1 MHKPVWLRDDESDF
15 SAIESALS
23 NRPYT
28 LFNGHFHSYSHTVR
42 HGRDYIM
49 LGTTGGGQNINDPMS
64 FDHVTLVT
72 MTEDGP
78 SIASLKLNGILDKTG
93 RIPAGGDSLCF
104 QASNCGNE

>member
-1 MHKPVWLRDDESDF
+1 
-15 SAIESALS
+15 
-23 NRPYT
+23 
-28 LFNGHFHSYSHTVR
+28 
-42 HGRDYIM
+42 M

-93 RIPAGGDSLCF
+93 RIPAGGDSLCL
-104 QASNCGNE
+104 QASNCGNG